1 MKFLKSFLLA
11 LIGSIV
17 ANLILLFV
25 LKPFVIN
32 PAMPLHSLS
41 VGPVA
46 ALTAIGTIGATIVYA
61 ILRAFMARPN
71 KAFIWLSVIVLL
83 ISLIPDYLIIGSTTG
98 PFAGATLP
106 SALTLMLMH
115 VAAALI
121 IVWSLVK
128 VWGARNVIAA
138 QTLPKQ

>member
-11 LIGSIV
+11 LVGAIV
-17 ANLILLFV
+17 ANLIILFV

-41 VGPVA
+41 VGPVVM
-46 ALTAIGTIGATIVYA
+46 LTAIGTIAATIVYA
-61 ILRAFMARPN
+61 ILRAFMARPQ
-71 KAFIWLSVIVLL
+71 KTFIWLSVIVLL
-83 ISLIPDYLIIGSTTG
+83 VSFIPDYLIIGNTTG
-98 PFAGATLP
+98 PFAGGTLP

-115 VAAALI
+115 VAAAII

-128 VWGARNVIAA
+128 VWGARNVAA
-138 QTLPKQ
+138 VQTLPKQ